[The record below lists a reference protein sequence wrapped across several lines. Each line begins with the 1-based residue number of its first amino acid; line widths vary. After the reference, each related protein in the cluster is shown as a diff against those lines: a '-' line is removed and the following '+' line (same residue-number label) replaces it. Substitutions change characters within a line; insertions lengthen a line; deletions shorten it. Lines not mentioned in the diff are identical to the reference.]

1 MLVDPDGKGKP
12 DHWSKEADSWLLA
25 VVLHVL
31 YAEPDKTLAGI
42 AMFLDNPERTMEA
55 TLQYMLDTK
64 HRNGKVHPVVA
75 IGARAMLNKS
85 ANERSGVHST
95 ARSFFNLYY
104 DPIVGAATSESDFRI
119 TDLMRAKYP
128 LSLYL
133 ISPPSDKSRLRP
145 LFRLML
151 QQITRRLTEELHP
164 EGNKHRLLLL
174 VDEFPSLG
182 KLEFFEEGLGYVAGY
197 GIKCMMINQSYNQIV
212 KYYGPSNTVM
222 DGAHIHVWYAPNTDE
237 TAKRISDSLGMT
249 TEIHQQTNYTGGRL
263 SGWLGHVMVSN
274 QESARALMTPGEVRE
289 MDPAKKIIV
298 VAGLPPIM
306 AMKIKYYS
314 DKRFCDLVPPTNER
328 GKVLD
333 PTHKY
338 APVANTSAR
347 PYPYGPPV
355 AGNPWTKLAPAVVP
369 VAVAAAL
376 QPAVQDSRD
385 LDATP
390 EPTPTQE
397 VAVEAAPMLDDDI
410 GADADIHIH
419 EIIVSPVAKA
429 DGMDAAD
436 DDMDYMLP

>member
-1 MLVDPDGKGKP
+1 
-12 DHWSKEADSWLLA
+12 
-25 VVLHVL
+25 
-31 YAEPDKTLAGI
+31 
-42 AMFLDNPERTMEA
+42 
-55 TLQYMLDTK
+55 
-64 HRNGKVHPVVA
+64 
-75 IGARAMLNKS
+75 
-85 ANERSGVHST
+85 
-95 ARSFFNLYY
+95 
-104 DPIVGAATSESDFRI
+104 
-119 TDLMRAKYP
+119 
-128 LSLYL
+128 
-133 ISPPSDKSRLRP
+133 
-145 LFRLML
+145 
-151 QQITRRLTEELHP
+151 
-164 EGNKHRLLLL
+164 
-174 VDEFPSLG
+174 
-182 KLEFFEEGLGYVAGY
+182 
-197 GIKCMMINQSYNQIV
+197 
-212 KYYGPSNTVM
+212 
-222 DGAHIHVWYAPNTDE
+222 
-237 TAKRISDSLGMT
+237 
-249 TEIHQQTNYTGGRL
+249 GRL
-263 SGWLGHVMVSN
+263 PGWLGHVMVSN

-314 DKRFCDLVPPTNER
+314 DKRFCDLVPPTDER

-355 AGNPWTKLAPAVVP
+355 AGNPWTKLTPAVVP

-390 EPTPTQE
+390 EPMPAQE

-410 GADADIHIH
+410 GADADIDTH
-419 EIIVSPVAKA
+419 EITVSPVAKA